1 MKKSLLAIGSLSLLL
16 SLNLISCDPQDSSS
30 DSVYALVN
38 VPFSEFFANETT
50 EGDFDAYTSATQ
62 KAANGSM
69 CYGTYH
75 TEADDISN
83 TVTEGI
89 ITPVKISKEALS
101 SLGGTEITDN
111 SEPFDITITGR
122 GASTIRYTGKQNL
135 FRSGKY
141 SYYILS
147 EEPAYYKEA
156 NVKDGSV
163 TFGKIKGS
171 QKNIGTLYVSQK
183 AGEAHH
189 DFSPCI
195 TLYTSTETLDENTT
209 SITVTTLSAFEGG
222 DKANTVTTAEDGT
235 ETLTEKVLGELK
247 AIIATDSD
255 GKEYGLTTLS
265 NFFWGKKQIGF
276 KAPASDDEEKNYY
289 PQHALVGKTVK
300 KLTFI
305 TESAV
310 YYTEDIISGTTVTD
324 STTKVVTFTPNED
337 TALVI
342 ENLQAQ

>member
-1 MKKSLLAIGSLSLLL
+1 M
-16 SLNLISCDPQDSSS
+16 QDSI
-30 DSVYALVN
+30 AKH
-38 VPFSEFFANETT
+38 NE
-50 EGDFDAYTSATQ
+50 AT
-62 KAANGSM
+62 
-69 CYGTYH
+69 
-75 TEADDISN
+75 DIKD

-195 TLYTSTETLDENTT
+195 TLYTSTETL
-209 SITVTTLSAFEGG
+209 
-222 DKANTVTTAEDGT
+222 
-235 ETLTEKVLGELK
+235 TEKVLGELK

-337 TALVI
+337 TAFVI
-342 ENLQAQ
+342 ENLQAK